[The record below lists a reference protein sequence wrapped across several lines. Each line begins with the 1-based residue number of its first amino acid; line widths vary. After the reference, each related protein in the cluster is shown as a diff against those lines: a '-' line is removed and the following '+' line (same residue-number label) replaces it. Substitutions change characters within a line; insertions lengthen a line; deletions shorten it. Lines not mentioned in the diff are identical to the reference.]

1 MKVKK
6 DKKAQK
12 QLVYLLS
19 IYLNSGFSMQSSFQL
34 IQRGKQLSPQYL
46 AQIEKM
52 LCTGTELEEIF
63 RTLHFS
69 PQIIAQIQLAQIHGN
84 LPLTLA
90 SIYQQLKL
98 RQERLQ
104 KMQQILFYPVLL
116 LVFLLGMLLLMRFI
130 LLPQFIETGMVS
142 KKQGMIFLLWY
153 APNILVGVCGISVLG
168 YILQKSLWRRLPVLQ
183 KVQYY
188 CRIPGIKALIQLY
201 YTSFFASEWGLL
213 LQQGLELRQII
224 LCMQQLEQHSFMH
237 ELSRDVAKKLSVG
250 LTLQQALAD
259 EVFFTPEFTQILF
272 QGEMT
277 GDLGKELTIYSRL
290 SLENFQQKLQQG
302 MQWIQP
308 VVFFFVAVLVLG
320 MYLSILMPIYSQ
332 IGQFS

>member
-52 LCTGTELEEIF
+52 LCIGTELEEIF

-116 LVFLLGMLLLMRFI
+116 LAFLVGMLLLMRFI

-142 KKQGMIFLLWY
+142 KNRG
-153 APNILVGVCGISVLG
+153 
-168 YILQKSLWRRLPVLQ
+168 
-183 KVQYY
+183 
-188 CRIPGIKALIQLY
+188 
-201 YTSFFASEWGLL
+201 
-213 LQQGLELRQII
+213 
-224 LCMQQLEQHSFMH
+224 
-237 ELSRDVAKKLSVG
+237 
-250 LTLQQALAD
+250 
-259 EVFFTPEFTQILF
+259 
-272 QGEMT
+272 
-277 GDLGKELTIYSRL
+277 
-290 SLENFQQKLQQG
+290 
-302 MQWIQP
+302 
-308 VVFFFVAVLVLG
+308 
-320 MYLSILMPIYSQ
+320 
-332 IGQFS
+332 

>member
-104 KMQQILFYPVLL
+104 KMRANLILSCIIIGIFVRNVIADAFYL
-116 LVFLLGMLLLMRFI
+116 I
-130 LLPQFIETGMVS
+130 T
-142 KKQGMIFLLWY
+142 
-153 APNILVGVCGISVLG
+153 SV
-168 YILQKSLWRRLPVLQ
+168 Y
-183 KVQYY
+183 
-188 CRIPGIKALIQLY
+188 
-201 YTSFFASEWGLL
+201 
-213 LQQGLELRQII
+213 
-224 LCMQQLEQHSFMH
+224 
-237 ELSRDVAKKLSVG
+237 
-250 LTLQQALAD
+250 
-259 EVFFTPEFTQILF
+259 
-272 QGEMT
+272 
-277 GDLGKELTIYSRL
+277 
-290 SLENFQQKLQQG
+290 
-302 MQWIQP
+302 
-308 VVFFFVAVLVLG
+308 
-320 MYLSILMPIYSQ
+320 
-332 IGQFS
+332 